1 MRGQRQNYRGNLQGQ
16 MKRVGIIGVGE
27 YIPERILTNLDLE
40 KMVDTSDEWITT
52 RTGIKTRHLVS
63 PGQATSDLAIRA
75 AKQALNEAKVKAGD
89 LDLIIAAT
97 ITPDMQFPSTA
108 CFVQNGL
115 GAKNAACF
123 DISAA
128 CAGFVYAL
136 VIAQQF
142 IARAIYKN
150 ALIIG
155 SEILS
160 SITDWEDRNTCVLF
174 GDGAGAAVVAPVNSG
189 GILSTYLGSDG
200 SLGDLLMLPGG
211 GSRNPATHQSI
222 DNRLHYIKMRG
233 NELFKLAVKIMTNAA
248 QQALKLAGLEC
259 KDVDWIIPHQANTR
273 ILFSMAKKLGVPKE
287 KIYLN
292 ISKYGNMSSASTA
305 TALCEAVKS
314 NCVKK
319 GDIVLLDA
327 FGGGLVWGACVIKW

>member
-1 MRGQRQNYRGNLQGQ
+1 MN
-16 MKRVGIIGVGE
+16 RVGIVGVGE
-27 YIPERILTNLDLE
+27 YFPKKILTNPELE
-40 KMVDTSDEWITT
+40 KMVDTSDEWITK

-63 PGQATSDLAIRA
+63 AGQAASDLAVNA
-75 AKQALNEAKVKAGD
+75 AKQALKEAKTLSVD
-89 LDLIIAAT
+89 LDLIIVAT

-108 CFVQNGL
+108 CFVQHSL
-115 GAKNAACF
+115 GAKKAVCF
-123 DISAA
+123 DVSAA

-142 IARAIYKN
+142 IARGTYKN
-150 ALIIG
+150 ALIVG
-155 SEILS
+155 SEVLS
-160 SITDWEDRNTCVLF
+160 SVTDWKDRNTCVLF
-174 GDGAGAAVVAPVNSG
+174 GDGAGAAVLSPVNSG

-211 GSRNPATHQSI
+211 GSRNPATHQTI
-222 DNRLHYIKMRG
+222 DNGLHYIKMRG
-233 NELFKLAVKIMTNAA
+233 NELFKLAVKIMTEAA
-248 QQALKLAGLEC
+248 QQALKRAGLEC
-259 KDVDWIIPHQANTR
+259 KDVDWVIPHQANTR
-273 ILFSMAKKLGVPKE
+273 ILFSMAKKLGLPKE

-292 ISKYGNMSSASTA
+292 IDKYGNMSSASTA

-314 NCVKK
+314 NCIKK